1 MARQLHL
8 SAKITVCRYNELTD
22 NEKILPFLRRI
33 LDTAHGLLLLLFLVR
48 RSSCELALPVYSFCA
63 GGAYKKLARAN

>member
-22 NEKILPFLRRI
+22 NEKILV
-33 LDTAHGLLLLLFLVR
+33 D
-48 RSSCELALPVYSFCA
+48 
-63 GGAYKKLARAN
+63 KARAKEHTPPIRASVWVLR